1 MIITVCQYYP
11 LKNIHQNL
19 TIFDSTRSNRFG
31 DCFLHHSASL
41 ERCSFLVLPASV
53 ENTDQQFVDYGLVG
67 CIGFGILIF
76 DLRPAKCPRLICAM
90 DTTGLKN

>member
-1 MIITVCQYYP
+1 MITTICQYYR

-19 TIFDSTRSNRFG
+19 TIFDPTQSNRFG
-31 DCFLHHSASL
+31 HCFLHHSASL
-41 ERCSFLVLPASV
+41 EWCSFLVLPAGV
-53 ENTDQQFVDYGLVG
+53 ENTERRFVDYGLVG

-76 DLRPAKCPRLICAM
+76 DLRPVECPRLFFAM